1 MAIYH
6 LSVKTV
12 SRSDARSAT
21 GAAAYRAGCRIV
33 DERTG
38 EIHDYTRKRGIEST
52 HLVLPDAA
60 PAWASDRA
68 AVWNAAERSE
78 QRINST
84 VAREFE
90 VALPSELD
98 AAGRQRVAHQFA
110 QEIVAR
116 HGCIADVAIHRPSRA
131 GDTRNHHAHILCST
145 RRLTATG
152 FTEKTRELDEV
163 KQGEVGRW
171 RERYAALQNDAMQAA
186 GVAAQV
192 DHRTLEAQ
200 GIDRL
205 PTVHLGP
212 SATNYERRTGE
223 ASRRRQDL
231 EQEVRERLQRARRQ
245 GELERQAADKPG
257 VLDTTGNLAAA
268 QQARDAVRTQADAGV
283 AHFREQFAQEKEA
296 RLKAQRLAQQQA
308 LDLSRSPGLPGRDG
322 PKRDGP
328 TR

>member
-12 SRSDARSAT
+12 SRSAGRTAT

-52 HLVLPDAA
+52 HLVLPAAA

-68 AVWNAAERSE
+68 AVWNAAELRE
-78 QRINST
+78 QRINAT

-145 RRLTATG
+145 RRLTPTG
-152 FTEKTRELDEV
+152 FTEKTRELDERHR
-163 KQGEVGRW
+163 GEVGRW

-192 DHRTLEAQ
+192 DHRTLAAQ
-200 GIDRL
+200 GIDRR

-223 ASRRRQDL
+223 ASRRRLDL

-245 GELERQAADKPG
+245 GELERQAAAAETPG
-257 VLDTTGNLAAA
+257 VIDTTGNLAAA
-268 QQARDAVRTQADAGV
+268 RHAREAVRAQADAGV
-283 AHFREQFAQEKEA
+283 ARFREQFAQEKQA
-296 RLKAQRLAQQQA
+296 RLKAQQRAQQQA
-308 LDLSRSPGLPGRDG
+308 LDLGGSLGLPGPD
-322 PKRDGP
+322 RDGP

>member
-12 SRSDARSAT
+12 SRSAGRTAT
-21 GAAAYRAGCRIV
+21 AAAAYRSGCRIV

-52 HLVLPDAA
+52 HLVLPEAA

-68 AVWNAAERSE
+68 AVWNAVERSE
-78 QRINST
+78 RRINST

-98 AAGRQRVAHQFA
+98 AAGRQAVAHQLA

-131 GDTRNHHAHILCST
+131 GDTRNHHAHILCSA
-145 RRLTATG
+145 RRLTAAG

-163 KQGEVGRW
+163 KRGEVGRW
-171 RERYAALQNDAMQAA
+171 RERFAELQNEIMQGA
-186 GVAAQV
+186 GVATQV
-192 DHRTLEAQ
+192 DHRSLAAQ
-200 GIDRL
+200 GIDRM

-223 ASRRRQDL
+223 VSRRRQEL
-231 EQEVRERLQRARRQ
+231 EQEVRERLQRARLQ
-245 GELERQAADKPG
+245 GELERQAAAAEKPG
-257 VLDTTGNLAAA
+257 VLDTTGNLTAA
-268 QQARDAVRTQADAGV
+268 QQARDAVRTQADGGV
-283 AHFREQFAQEKEA
+283 ARFREQFAQEKDA
-296 RLKAQRLAQQQA
+296 RQKAQRLAQQQA
-308 LDLSRSPGLPGRDG
+308 LDLGSSLGLPGRDG
-322 PKRDGP
+322 PER
-328 TR
+328 

>member
-12 SRSDARSAT
+12 SRSEGRTAT

-38 EIHDYTRKRGIEST
+38 EIHDYTRKRGVEST
-52 HLVLPDAA
+52 HLVLPEAA
-60 PAWASDRA
+60 PAWASDRS

-78 QRINST
+78 LRINST

-98 AAGRQRVAHQFA
+98 AAGRQAVAHQFA

-145 RRLTATG
+145 RRLTPTG
-152 FTEKTRELDEV
+152 FAEKTRELDER
-163 KQGEVGRW
+163 KRGEVGRW
-171 RERYAALQNDAMQAA
+171 RERYAELQNDVMQAA
-186 GVAAQV
+186 GVAVQV
-192 DHRTLEAQ
+192 DHRSLDAQ
-200 GIDRL
+200 GIDRM

-212 SATNYERRTGE
+212 KATNYERRTGE
-223 ASRRRQDL
+223 VSRRRQEL
-231 EQEVRERLQRARRQ
+231 EQEVRERLQRARMQ
-245 GELERQAADKPG
+245 GELERQAAAAEKPG
-257 VLDTTGNLAAA
+257 VLDTTGNLTAA
-268 QQARDAVRTQADAGV
+268 QQARARDAVRTQADAGV
-283 AHFREQFAQEKEA
+283 ARFRDQFAQEKDA
-296 RLKAQRLAQQQA
+296 RQKAQRLAQQQA
-308 LDLSRSPGLPGRDG
+308 LDLGRSLGLPGRDG
-322 PKRDGP
+322 PER
-328 TR
+328 